1 MPKRVSPT
9 GVLRDQ
15 IDAVFAEGGD
25 LAGAIEKVARLG
37 ARLLLQTA
45 LEAEVTDFLG
55 RARYARSALTAD
67 ARSGM
72 RNGYCDTTV
81 KTTAGPVT
89 LKRPKLRGTDER
101 FCSQLF
107 GKHVTKTNAL
117 EALTIGSYV
126 RGLSDRDVENV
137 LAEAL
142 GADGAVSRSTV
153 SRICGQIKE
162 QFDAWR
168 TRDLSGIELDYLF
181 LDASFFRYHV
191 GAAAEPIVAAWGID
205 TAGKPVFVG
214 LDTASGESADAWKAF
229 LTGLGERGLACP
241 LMVISDGAKG
251 LIGAVEQ
258 AMPKALRQ
266 RCLIHRSRNL
276 LAKVPDNARAEVK
289 DDYWAIFDIPE
300 GMEPGP
306 DTVAFVQKRIDA
318 FAARWKNSYPSAV
331 RCILDDRASLT
342 EYLRMPREHWARVRH
357 SNFIERTFGETR
369 RRVKVIGRL
378 PGEHSCISLV
388 WAVLDQAAVG
398 WRGLAV
404 TPKGQRLLA
413 RLRVTLL
420 APPAQLPGADR
431 QPDAPPAETTSVGAV
446 A

>member
-1 MPKRVSPT
+1 
-9 GVLRDQ
+9 VLRDQ
-15 IDAVFAEGGD
+15 IDAVFAEEGD
-25 LAGAIEKVARLG
+25 LSSAIEKVARLG
-37 ARLLLQTA
+37 AQLLLQSA
-45 LEAEVTDFLG
+45 LEAEVTEFLG
-55 RARYARSALTAD
+55 RARYARSVLSDD
-67 ARSGM
+67 ARPGM

-89 LKRPKLRGTDER
+89 LKRPKLRDTDER
-101 FCSQLF
+101 FCSKLF

-117 EALTIGSYV
+117 EALVIGSYV
-126 RGLSDRDVENV
+126 RGLSDRDVENT

-142 GADGAVSRSTV
+142 GGDGSVSRSTV
-153 SRICGQIKE
+153 SRICGQITE

-168 TRDLSGIELDYLF
+168 ERDLSTVELDYLF

-191 GAAAEPIVAAWGID
+191 GAAAEPICAAWGID
-205 TAGKPVFVG
+205 TGGKPVFVG
-214 LDTASGESADAWKAF
+214 LDTASGESAESWERF
-229 LTGLGERGLACP
+229 LTNLGERGLACP

-251 LIGAVEQ
+251 LIAATEL

-276 LAKVPDNARAEVK
+276 LAKVPENAQSEVK

-300 GMEPGP
+300 GMGPGL

-318 FAARWKNSYPSAV
+318 FASRWKNSYPSAV
-331 RCILDDRASLT
+331 RCILDDRTSLT
-342 EYLRMPREHWARVRH
+342 EYLRMPREHWARIRH

-388 WAVLDQAAVG
+388 WAVLDRAAVG

-404 TPKGQRLLA
+404 TADGQRLLA
-413 RLRVTLL
+413 GLRVTLL
-420 APPAQLPGADR
+420 APPAALPTPQSKTDESPGKSN
-431 QPDAPPAETTSVGAV
+431 SVGA
-446 A
+446 AA

>member
-1 MPKRVSPT
+1 
-9 GVLRDQ
+9 VLRDQ
-15 IDAVFAEGGD
+15 IDAVFAQGGD

-37 ARLLLQTA
+37 AQLLLQSA

-55 RARYARSALTAD
+55 RARYARSASTGG
-67 ARSGM
+67 ARPGM

-101 FCSQLF
+101 FCSKLF
-107 GKHVTKTNAL
+107 GKHVTRTNTL
-117 EALTIGSYV
+117 ETLVIGSYV
-126 RGLSDRDVENV
+126 RGLSDRDVANT

-142 GADGAVSRSTV
+142 GDDGAVSRSTV
-153 SRICGQIKE
+153 SRICGAIKE

-168 TRDLSGIELDYLF
+168 ARDLSGVELDYLF

-191 GAAAEPIVAAWGID
+191 GAAAESICAAWGID
-205 TAGKPVFVG
+205 TAGKPVFIG
-214 LDTASGESADAWKAF
+214 LDTTSGESTESWKTF
-229 LTGLGERGLACP
+229 LAGLGERGLACP

-251 LIGAVEQ
+251 LISAVEQ

-276 LAKVPDNARAEVK
+276 LSKVPENAIAEVK
-289 DDYWAIFDIPE
+289 EQYWQIFDIPD
-300 GMEPGP
+300 GLEPGL

-318 FAARWKNSYPSAV
+318 FAARWKNAYPSAA
-331 RCILDDRASLT
+331 RCILDDKASLT
-342 EYLRMPREHWARVRH
+342 EYLRMPKEHWARIRH

-388 WAVLDQAAVG
+388 WAVLDRAAVG

-404 TPKGQRLLA
+404 TADGQRLLA

-420 APPAQLPGADR
+420 APPAQLPAGRR
-431 QPDAPPAETTSVGAV
+431 QPEAPPAETNPVGAV